1 MRKTV
6 EKIIGSIP
14 KNLTELETAY
24 FVYLELGK
32 ILAQDTEYSLTKS
45 LSKQSRLF
53 EDGKNINN
61 IDFPN
66 VICDSSSELYSYILN
81 KVGINA
87 KAFYFKG
94 LEHADTIIKTKDG
107 NIYYAN
113 LLADLAKIQTGSR
126 TRNFAPPFEHM
137 NGVVYYELARKYS
150 GNLKP
155 LSTEEL
161 EAMDNKFGYTF
172 HGIYMNDFIEK
183 IKSELNNPDFV
194 NEYILPEGITLDSCT
209 PSDLLKYKF
218 LFLINNLNVYNESNS
233 NKAGFV
239 ELTNFYNRL
248 CSAIFSDEEMRK
260 VAIYTCHYSSIKNK
274 DLSSYVSLDL
284 SEGNKNNIIYFAF
297 SGSENKYVPI
307 SKEELQS
314 KVNNG
319 LVTDGYCNI
328 KSIERTD

>member
-172 HGIYMNDFIEK
+172 HK
-183 IKSELNNPDFV
+183 
-194 NEYILPEGITLDSCT
+194 
-209 PSDLLKYKF
+209 
-218 LFLINNLNVYNESNS
+218 
-233 NKAGFV
+233 
-239 ELTNFYNRL
+239 
-248 CSAIFSDEEMRK
+248 
-260 VAIYTCHYSSIKNK
+260 
-274 DLSSYVSLDL
+274 
-284 SEGNKNNIIYFAF
+284 
-297 SGSENKYVPI
+297 
-307 SKEELQS
+307 
-314 KVNNG
+314 
-319 LVTDGYCNI
+319 
-328 KSIERTD
+328 

>member
-53 EDGKNINN
+53 EAGKNINN
-61 IDFPN
+61 INFPN
-66 VICDSSSELYSYILN
+66 VICNSSSELYTYILN
-81 KVGINA
+81 KLGIKA
-87 KAFYFKG
+87 KVFYFKG

-107 NIYYAN
+107 NVYYAN

-126 TRNFAPPFEHM
+126 TRNFAPPSEHL

-150 GNLKP
+150 SSLKSLP
-155 LSTEEL
+155 TEEL

-172 HGIYMNDFIEK
+172 HGLYMNDFIEK
-183 IKSELNNPDFV
+183 IKSELKNPDFV
-194 NEYILPEGITLDSCT
+194 NEYILPKDITLDSCT
-209 PSDLLKYKF
+209 PSELLKYKF
-218 LFLINNLNVYNESNS
+218 LFLINNLNVYSESNS
-233 NKAGFV
+233 YKAGFS
-239 ELTNFYNRL
+239 ELTSFYNRL
-248 CSAIFSDEEMRK
+248 CSAVFSDEEIRK
-260 VAIYTCHYSSIKNK
+260 ISIYTCHYSSIKNK

-284 SEGNKNNIIYFAF
+284 SEGGKNNIVYFAF
-297 SGSENKYVPI
+297 SGSENKYIPI

-319 LVTDGYCNI
+319 LVSDGYRNI
-328 KSIERTD
+328 KGIERTD

>member
-1 MRKTV
+1 M
-6 EKIIGSIP
+6 
-14 KNLTELETAY
+14 
-24 FVYLELGK
+24 
-32 ILAQDTEYSLTKS
+32 
-45 LSKQSRLF
+45 
-53 EDGKNINN
+53 
-61 IDFPN
+61 
-66 VICDSSSELYSYILN
+66 
-81 KVGINA
+81 
-87 KAFYFKG
+87 
-94 LEHADTIIKTKDG
+94 
-107 NIYYAN
+107 
-113 LLADLAKIQTGSR
+113 
-126 TRNFAPPFEHM
+126 
-137 NGVVYYELARKYS
+137 
-150 GNLKP
+150 
-155 LSTEEL
+155 
-161 EAMDNKFGYTF
+161 
-172 HGIYMNDFIEK
+172 
-183 IKSELNNPDFV
+183 
-194 NEYILPEGITLDSCT
+194 DSCT

-319 LVTDGYCNI
+319 LVTDGYRNI
-328 KSIERTD
+328 KGIERTD